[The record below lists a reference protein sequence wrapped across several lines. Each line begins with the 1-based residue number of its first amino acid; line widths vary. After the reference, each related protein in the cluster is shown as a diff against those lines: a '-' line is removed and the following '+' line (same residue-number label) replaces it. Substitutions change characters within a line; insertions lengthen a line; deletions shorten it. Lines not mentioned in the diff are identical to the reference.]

1 MKTFVI
7 FILTSLLLVS
17 CSSNDDGRN
26 GNPNIPDYAFDTGNL
41 INTNLPQFSN
51 LQFPGN
57 FIVLN
62 QPGVGVNG
70 VVLYSSGTTYSAFE
84 LSDPNHQVNTC
95 SQLTVESVSSATCNC
110 DDGNSYEI
118 IIGSQNE
125 GTVGQYG
132 LVRYG
137 VEVSGNIIRV
147 FNN

>member
-1 MKTFVI
+1 MKTHLYI
-7 FILTSLLLVS
+7 LLLALSLIS

-26 GNPNIPDYAFDTGNL
+26 GNPNIPDFAFDTGTL

-62 QPGVGVNG
+62 QYGVNG

-95 SQLTVESVSSATCNC
+95 SRLTVEGIIASCTC
-110 DDGNSYEI
+110 DDGNSYNI
-118 IIGSQNE
+118 VNGGLQE
-125 GTVGQYG
+125 GTSGQYG
-132 LVRYG
+132 LVPYG
-137 VEVSGNIIRV
+137 VEVIGNIIRV

>member
-1 MKTFVI
+1 MKIYKYISIV
-7 FILTSLLLVS
+7 LLFLIS

-26 GNPNIPDYAFDTGNL
+26 DNPNIPNFAFDTGNL
-41 INTNLPQFSN
+41 INTNLPQYGN

-62 QPGVGVNG
+62 QYGVNG

-95 SQLTVESVSSATCNC
+95 SLLVVEGIIASCTC
-110 DDGNSYEI
+110 DDGNTYNI
-118 IIGSQNE
+118 VNGGQQE
-125 GTVGQYG
+125 GTSGQYG
-132 LVRYG
+132 LVPYG
-137 VEVSGNIIRV
+137 VEIVGNIIRI